1 MQIISPIITDLW
13 NKNEY
18 VSAITILTSSNNE
31 IIYQTD
37 NWDISYDIGNIMST
51 WSTEGSSIE
60 ILGIRYST
68 LQCTPERIV
77 ATNVRGQGHIIAAK
91 GGKIIGV
98 VYLLPGADV
107 GGSYMDVAR
116 CVGTINLQ
124 IGSQY

>member
-37 NWDISYDIGNIMST
+37 NWDISYDIGNIMSI
-51 WSTEGSSIE
+51 WNTEGSSIE

-68 LQCTPERIV
+68 LL
-77 ATNVRGQGHIIAAK
+77 
-91 GGKIIGV
+91 
-98 VYLLPGADV
+98 Y
-107 GGSYMDVAR
+107 
-116 CVGTINLQ
+116 
-124 IGSQY
+124 